1 MSRKI
6 AREYAYKLVFEY
18 LFNHTKNT
26 KTYDVFTNADLDA
39 EDVKYL
45 EKVYSG
51 ITEHFDELISVVE
64 KYSQGFVAD
73 RIYKT
78 DLSALL
84 VAIYEMKYMNK
95 EIPLSVSI
103 NEAVVLV
110 KHYSTEKSHSFV
122 NGILSSVYKEVTAND
137 PDRR

>member
-1 MSRKI
+1 MSRKT
-6 AREYAYKLVFEY
+6 AREYAYQLVFEY
-18 LFNHTKNT
+18 LFNRTKNS
-26 KTYDVFTNADLDA
+26 KTYEIRNTDLDE
-39 EDVKYL
+39 EDLAYL
-45 EKVYSG
+45 DKVYNG
-51 ITEHFDELISVVE
+51 VIDHYDELVGTIE
-64 KYSQGFVAD
+64 KYSHGFVVE

-84 VAIYEMKYMNK
+84 LAIYEMKYMNK

-122 NGILSSVYKEVTAND
+122 NGILSSVYKEITENGTD
-137 PDRR
+137 

>member
-18 LFNHTKNT
+18 LFNNAVNE
-26 KTYDVFTNADLDA
+26 KTYDIFTGADLD
-39 EDVKYL
+39 EGDKKYL
-45 EKVYSG
+45 NDVYLGVIKNYAKLSETIG
-51 ITEHFDELISVVE
+51 
-64 KYSQGFVAD
+64 KYSSGFAIS

-78 DLSALL
+78 DLAALL
-84 VAIYEMKYMNK
+84 VAVYEMTYMRD

-103 NEAVVLV
+103 NEAVLLV

-122 NGILSSVYKEVTAND
+122 NGILSSVYKEITDNGTD
-137 PDRR
+137 